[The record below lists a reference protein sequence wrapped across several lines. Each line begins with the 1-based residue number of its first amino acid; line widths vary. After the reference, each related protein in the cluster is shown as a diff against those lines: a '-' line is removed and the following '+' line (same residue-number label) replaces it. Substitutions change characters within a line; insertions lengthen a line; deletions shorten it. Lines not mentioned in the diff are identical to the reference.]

1 MQEMKNKALTND
13 DIYQIS
19 ELLWWVSYEK
29 ILAEN
34 YVCQYFFMFSRKK
47 LWYDKSTINFG
58 NRKNIMDTEEGEAH
72 PWKRKKHC

>member
-1 MQEMKNKALTND
+1 
-13 DIYQIS
+13 
-19 ELLWWVSYEK
+19 VSYEK

-72 PWKRKKHC
+72 P